1 MVFFKYFYLRQLTFN
16 RNHPKNLVGRLMTE
30 IIFSSKI
37 SGEAKI
43 YVMTVDGEY
52 ARRLTQSTK
61 GIKEINPTGLV
72 TFNGDIL
79 NKMIKFFYNNRSK
92 FFLFL
97 LAFLSGWLLFSC
109 ASAESQIGRIRALEK
124 RVSQLESQERQSNQ
138 FKTFS
143 KQFKRSLLLI
153 SQQLDGINIDRGKNV
168 QDLEIIKQNLK
179 KLEIEFRLVK
189 LQLQK
194 IENK

>member
-1 MVFFKYFYLRQLTFN
+1 
-16 RNHPKNLVGRLMTE
+16 
-30 IIFSSKI
+30 
-37 SGEAKI
+37 
-43 YVMTVDGEY
+43 
-52 ARRLTQSTK
+52 
-61 GIKEINPTGLV
+61 
-72 TFNGDIL
+72 
-79 NKMIKFFYNNRSK
+79 MIKFFYNNRSK